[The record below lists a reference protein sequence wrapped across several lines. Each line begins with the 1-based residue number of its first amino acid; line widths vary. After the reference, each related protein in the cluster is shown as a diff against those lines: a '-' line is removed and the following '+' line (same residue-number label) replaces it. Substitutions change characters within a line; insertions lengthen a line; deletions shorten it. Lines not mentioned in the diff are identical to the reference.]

1 MMLVRLTR
9 PRTSRLT
16 LFVLRRLA
24 SNSKDIGEES
34 KEDRP
39 PFSGVVEKSLNRVT
53 LLGRA
58 GADPRISGTAHPVV
72 SFPLA
77 TNRPFRDPD
86 TGAQRTKTEWHRVA
100 VFAPALRDSVMRDLS
115 KGTRVR
121 VAGREA
127 IQQHENIWAIIR
139 VHYFGP
145 FFEQA
150 VQ

>member
-1 MMLVRLTR
+1 MLVRLTR

-100 VFAPALRDSVMRDLS
+100 VFAPAARDSVMRGVR
-115 KGTRVR
+115 KGS
-121 VAGREA
+121 REA
-127 IQQHENIWAIIR
+127 IQ
-139 VHYFGP
+139 
-145 FFEQA
+145 
-150 VQ
+150 